1 MRVIH
6 LHILLLLLSLSLVFV
21 SCHSG
26 KYEHEKTPEE
36 EAEHHE
42 HHDDEIVLEPDDATR
57 FGVETEAI
65 KSKPFLNSIKATA
78 QILNAPGDQATIVSP
93 TPGVIALNSS
103 AVVGASI
110 QRGQTLA
117 SVNTASVTG
126 GNPNQAAKAALDAAK
141 AEIDRLTPL
150 LADGIATLAEYN
162 AAKAAYDA
170 AKASFSPLAASGRIV
185 APIQGIITQILVKS
199 GDYVDAGTSIA
210 TIGKNTELTV
220 QALVPE
226 RYQSEISAITDATL
240 RIPSTGNWIKLSE
253 LGGKRIS
260 STQHSFTQAGY
271 IPVSFSVGA
280 SESFAPGSFVDI
292 CLLGASS
299 ENAIAIPTEALTES
313 QGNYFVYIKTGDHTY
328 EKRLV
333 TIGETNG
340 PETKIISGLADGEII
355 VVKGATIV
363 KLAETSGNVPQG
375 HTHNH

>member
-1 MRVIH
+1 MRIIP
-6 LHILLLLLSLSLVFV
+6 LHIFLLSLSVAFV

-26 KYEHEKTPEE
+26 KHEHETTSE
-36 EAEHHE
+36 EADHHE
-42 HHDDEIVLEPDDATR
+42 HHDDEIVLEPEDATR
-57 FGVETEAI
+57 FGVETETI
-65 KSKPFLNSIKATA
+65 ESKPFHNSIKATA
-78 QILNAPGDQATIVSP
+78 QILNAPGDQATVVSS
-93 TPGVIALNSS
+93 TPGIITLNSS
-103 AVVGASI
+103 AVVGASV
-110 QRGQTLA
+110 QRGQSIG
-117 SVNTASVTG
+117 SVNTASVAG

-141 AEIDRLTPL
+141 AELDRLTPL

-170 AKASFSPLAASGRIV
+170 AKASYSPLAASGRIA

-220 QALVPE
+220 LTLVPE

-240 RIPSTGNWIKLSE
+240 RLPTTGEWVNLSE

-260 STQHSFTQAGY
+260 STQHSFTQSGY
-271 IPVSFSVGA
+271 IPVSFSVG
-280 SESFAPGSFVDI
+280 SSDSFAPGSFVDI
-292 CLLGASS
+292 CLLGSSS

-313 QGNYFVYIKTGDHTY
+313 QGNYFVYVKTGDHTY
-328 EKRLV
+328 EKRIV

-340 PETKIISGLADGEII
+340 PEAKIISGLVDGEIV